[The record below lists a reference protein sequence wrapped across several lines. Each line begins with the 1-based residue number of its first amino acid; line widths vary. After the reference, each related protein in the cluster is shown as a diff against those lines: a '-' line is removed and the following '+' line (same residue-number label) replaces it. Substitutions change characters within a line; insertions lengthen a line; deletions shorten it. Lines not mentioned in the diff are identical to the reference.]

1 MHLTLHLTDRCNLAC
16 RYCYVHKGRRTMSP
30 ETAKA
35 AVDMA
40 VKAGGDSTG
49 LVFFG
54 GEPLLCRDLIYD
66 TVAYSKE
73 IAKQNGHKFY
83 YKITTNGLLLD
94 EEFLRFSR
102 DVGMIIGFSHDG
114 LMQDDCRVFPDGSP
128 TFSLLEDKIPLLL
141 SYQPYAVAM
150 TTVNPETVHKFA
162 DSVVW
167 LFDKGFRYLVTT
179 PNYDRTAKWDEES
192 LKEFERQYKKLAVKY
207 EEWTK
212 KEEKFYFGAFEMK
225 ILSHLHG
232 ERYCSDRCQLGK
244 KQISVAPDGKL
255 YPCVQ
260 FVDDEEFC
268 IGDVE
273 SGIDAE
279 RRKTVQE
286 KGSKTPPTCDSCAVK
301 GRCNYTCGC
310 LNRQAT
316 GSIDRVSPVQCRHE
330 QMLLPIADKLAG
342 RLYKIRSASF
352 IQKQYNGFYPVI
364 SLIEDRARK

>member
-1 MHLTLHLTDRCNLAC
+1 
-16 RYCYVHKGRRTMSP
+16 MSLDM
-30 ETAKA
+30 ARA

-40 VKAGGDSTG
+40 VRAGGESTG

-54 GEPLLCRDLIYD
+54 GEPLLCRQLIYD

-73 IAKQNGHKFY
+73 IAKQTGHKFY

-94 EEFLRFSR
+94 EEFLKLSH

-128 TFSLLEDKIPLLL
+128 SASLLENKIPLLL
-141 SYQPYAVAM
+141 SCQPYAVAM
-150 TTVNPETVHKFA
+150 TTVNPETVDKFA

-167 LFDKGFRYLVTT
+167 LFNKGFRYLVTT
-179 PNYDRTAKWDEES
+179 PNYDRTAKWDEAA
-192 LKEFERQYKKLAVKY
+192 LKELERQYKKIAEKY

-244 KQISVAPDGKL
+244 KQISVSPDGRL

-268 IGDVE
+268 IGDVIN
-273 SGIDAE
+273 GIDAE
-279 RRKTVQE
+279 RRKQIQE
-286 KGSKTPPTCDSCAVK
+286 KGSQTPPSCETCAVK

-330 QMLLPIADKLAG
+330 QMLLPIADKLAEK
-342 RLYKIRSASF
+342 LYKNCNAAF
-352 IQKQYNGFYPVI
+352 IHKQYNEFYPII
-364 SLIEDRARK
+364 SLVEDRTAK